1 MAMESEHSA
10 LAVTQQ
16 FRPITLAEM
25 DGVQLLNRMDT
36 KYVMPIGKLAPFLEM
51 VKNGYR
57 ILHTN
62 PLRYTDYDSLYFDTP
77 DFQLYAMHHRGKA
90 GRYKVRCRGYA
101 DTKMFF
107 LEIKHKNNKGRTD
120 KSRSQRFGIEQQ
132 LSSESLAFIARK
144 TTLNPRILEAKLQV
158 QFSRMTLVNNAEN
171 ERLTIDFNLSFT
183 GNGTTYALPGI
194 VVVEIKQSSFS
205 SKSDAIAALRH
216 LKVRESNM
224 SKYCIGAAHIYPA
237 LRSNNFKEVIHTI
250 TKLQHDGTARNQ
262 AA

>member
-1 MAMESEHSA
+1 MASPSEHNA

-36 KYVMPIGKLAPFLEM
+36 KYMMPIGKLAPFLEM

-62 PLRYTDYDSLYFDTP
+62 PLRYTVYDSLYFDTP

-107 LEIKHKNNKGRTD
+107 LEIKHKNNKG
-120 KSRSQRFGIEQQ
+120 Q
-132 LSSESLAFIARK
+132 
-144 TTLNPRILEAKLQV
+144 N
-158 QFSRMTLVNNAEN
+158 
-171 ERLTIDFNLSFT
+171 
-183 GNGTTYALPGI
+183 
-194 VVVEIKQSSFS
+194 
-205 SKSDAIAALRH
+205 
-216 LKVRESNM
+216 
-224 SKYCIGAAHIYPA
+224 
-237 LRSNNFKEVIHTI
+237 
-250 TKLQHDGTARNQ
+250 
-262 AA
+262 